1 MSNWEGVVK
10 AELHVHL
17 FGAIPPRVLLELAH
31 RHRVALPA
39 DTVEGLGKWLGGCAN
54 RARRIFG
61 AHAPHLAARRLRSS
75 LTYSPNRLP
84 PVLVAGP
91 PSEAP
96 GHQISHRPLLAQPRF
111 SDFAGFE
118 EAFVTIGPCVQTAD
132 DVELIG
138 REFARELSG
147 QRVRYAEVMISPAAV
162 ADAGIE
168 ISQQLEV
175 LESVRIWARDE
186 LEVDLRW
193 IFDINRSLP
202 DTRRRLRAADLTLE
216 AALAGRAQGVV
227 ALGLSSAEAGHPPE
241 QFAPWFERAR
251 AAGLHS
257 VPHAG
262 EHAGP
267 ESVWGAINALGA
279 ERIAHGVRAIEDPA
293 LVTYLAEHQIALDVC
308 PTSNVRLGVYPSLSA
323 HPLRRL
329 MAAGV
334 PVTISTDDPTMFG
347 VTLNDEVAMLS
358 AEHGLDDGVISDIVA
373 NAFRFGFEAHA
384 AV

>member
-1 MSNWEGVVK
+1 VLNWEGVVK

-39 DTVEGLGKWLGGCAN
+39 DTVEGLGKWL
-54 RARRIFG
+54 
-61 AHAPHLAARRLRSS
+61 
-75 LTYSPNRLP
+75 
-84 PVLVAGP
+84 
-91 PSEAP
+91 
-96 GHQISHRPLLAQPRF
+96 RF

-132 DVELIG
+132 DMELIG
-138 REFARELSG
+138 REFARELSS

-175 LESVRIWARDE
+175 LDSVRIWASDE

-241 QFAPWFERAR
+241 QFAPWFERAL

-279 ERIAHGVRAIEDPA
+279 ERIAHGVRAIVDPA
-293 LVTYLAEHQIALDVC
+293 LITYLAEHQIALDVC
-308 PTSNVRLGVYPSLSA
+308 PTSNVCLGVYPSLA
-323 HPLRRL
+323 EPPLRRL

-334 PVTISTDDPTMFG
+334 PVTVNSDDPTMFG

-358 AEHGLDDGVISDIVA
+358 SEHGLDDGAISEILA
-373 NAFRFGFEAHA
+373 NPPHEAGFAGTPDGFRFGFETHA